1 MIWVGT
7 IVAADTS
14 VTIDGVN
21 YILDTSAGTAK
32 VTSSSDG
39 YKGKALTIPSSI
51 TYSNRTYSVNEIG
64 ESAFSVSQYGDHKG
78 VVSVSLPNTITKI
91 GYWAFAFNHSITSIT
106 IPVNVE
112 KIEEKAF
119 YDCES
124 LITIELSDRLKHI
137 GTNAFV
143 DCKSLISV
151 NLPEGLTYI
160 GATAFQNCSILSSI
174 TIPTTVT
181 SIGNNAFDGCT
192 NLRTIVWNA
201 KHCVDFA
208 SGNVAPFSTEY
219 QEYKGNGQGYSYYRK
234 NEYTTSITFGDDV
247 EYIPAYLC
255 YNFMSLLTLDIP
267 NSVKEIGESAFY
279 SYFHA
284 AYLYGEDVN
293 LTSLSLGTGL
303 EKIGAYAFYYRTKL
317 SSITIP
323 DKCTTISPYAFYACD
338 NLSTITLGKGI
349 STIGQY
355 AFGARFN
362 NNSGVQ
368 RYETNINTINIYSS
382 TPPIITHNVFDHYDD
397 LKSVTL
403 NVRSKAVNTYKAADI
418 WKEMYVQAM
427 ENDVRTFTLNVSS
440 ADESM
445 GTTTPGGMYD
455 EDSEVLVYAAAK
467 DGYQFSRWNDGNTD
481 NPRTVKMIGDLSYK
495 AYFEATIPIYT
506 YNITA
511 SANALEG
518 TVVGGGIYEA
528 GTQVTLAAIGNTG
541 YHFTQW
547 ADGNTANPR
556 QVTVTADAS
565 YTAQFAKDAA
575 KYTLTTSS
583 TNASQG
589 TAYGQ
594 GKYEEG
600 TNVAIFAVANDGYHF
615 TQWHDGNVENP
626 RMVTVSN
633 DAMFFANFAQDP
645 VAPTLY
651 EVKIKPE
658 NTTQG
663 WTTEGG
669 SFGLGTQIMIY
680 AHPTNGYEFSQWSDG
695 NTENPR
701 FLTITKAVEL
711 NAKFKV
717 QSPNGIRST
726 SATTTGTPIRK
737 VVRNGR
743 VFIEYGDK
751 TYTTQGVEIK

>member
-1 MIWVGT
+1 MRKFYLALLLSILWTGT

-39 YKGKALTIPSSI
+39 YIGKSLTIPSSI

-64 ESAFSVSQYGDHKG
+64 ASAFSVSQYGNHKG
-78 VVSVSLPNTITKI
+78 VVSVSLPNTITII
-91 GYWAFAFNHSITSIT
+91 GSYAFAYNHSITSII

-119 YDCES
+119 CDCES
-124 LITIELSDRLKHI
+124 LLSIELSDRLTYI

-143 DCKSLISV
+143 DCKSLISI

-192 NLRTIVWNA
+192 NLRTIVFNA

-219 QEYKGNGQGYSYYRK
+219 QEGYGYNYYRK
-234 NEYTTSITFGDDV
+234 NEYTTSITFGDNV

-255 YNFMSLLTLDIP
+255 YNFLGLLTLEIP

-284 AYLYGEDVN
+284 ASLYGEDNN

-317 SSITIP
+317 SSVTIP

-338 NLSTITLGKGI
+338 NLSSITLGKEI
-349 STIGQY
+349 STIGNY
-355 AFGARFN
+355 AFGARYN
-362 NNSGVQ
+362 NLYGVQ
-368 RYETNINTINIYSS
+368 RYETSINTINIYSS
-382 TPPIITHNVFDHYDD
+382 TPPVVTRNVFDNYDD

-403 NVRSKAVNTYKAADI
+403 NVRSKAVDTYKAADV

-427 ENDVRTFTLNVSS
+427 ENDIRTFTLNVSS
-440 ADESM
+440 ADENK

-455 EDSEVLVYAAAK
+455 EGSEVLIYAAAK
-467 DGYQFSRWNDGNTD
+467 EGYQFSRWNDGNTD
-481 NPRTVKMIGDLSYK
+481 NPRTIKMIGDLSFK
-495 AYFEATIPIYT
+495 AYFEAVIPINT

-511 SANALEG
+511 SANAVEG

-528 GTQVTLAAIGNTG
+528 GAQVTLAAIGNTG
-541 YHFTQW
+541 YHFAQW
-547 ADGNTANPR
+547 ADGNIDNPR

-565 YTAQFAKDAA
+565 YTAQFAKCA
-575 KYTLTTSS
+575 
-583 TNASQG
+583 
-589 TAYGQ
+589 
-594 GKYEEG
+594 GKKG
-600 TNVAIFAVANDGYHF
+600 D
-615 TQWHDGNVENP
+615 
-626 RMVTVSN
+626 
-633 DAMFFANFAQDP
+633 
-645 VAPTLY
+645 
-651 EVKIKPE
+651 
-658 NTTQG
+658 
-663 WTTEGG
+663 
-669 SFGLGTQIMIY
+669 
-680 AHPTNGYEFSQWSDG
+680 TNGDG
-695 NTENPR
+695 
-701 FLTITKAVEL
+701 KVDVED
-711 NAKFKV
+711 
-717 QSPNGIRST
+717 
-726 SATTTGTPIRK
+726 
-737 VVRNGR
+737 VVETVNIILG
-743 VFIEYGDK
+743 E
-751 TYTTQGVEIK
+751 

>member
-1 MIWVGT
+1 M
-7 IVAADTS
+7 A
-14 VTIDGVN
+14 
-21 YILDTSAGTAK
+21 
-32 VTSSSDG
+32 
-39 YKGKALTIPSSI
+39 
-51 TYSNRTYSVNEIG
+51 
-64 ESAFSVSQYGDHKG
+64 
-78 VVSVSLPNTITKI
+78 
-91 GYWAFAFNHSITSIT
+91 
-106 IPVNVE
+106 
-112 KIEEKAF
+112 
-119 YDCES
+119 
-124 LITIELSDRLKHI
+124 
-137 GTNAFV
+137 
-143 DCKSLISV
+143 
-151 NLPEGLTYI
+151 
-160 GATAFQNCSILSSI
+160 
-174 TIPTTVT
+174 
-181 SIGNNAFDGCT
+181 
-192 NLRTIVWNA
+192 
-201 KHCVDFA
+201 
-208 SGNVAPFSTEY
+208 
-219 QEYKGNGQGYSYYRK
+219 
-234 NEYTTSITFGDDV
+234 
-247 EYIPAYLC
+247 
-255 YNFMSLLTLDIP
+255 
-267 NSVKEIGESAFY
+267 
-279 SYFHA
+279 
-284 AYLYGEDVN
+284 
-293 LTSLSLGTGL
+293 
-303 EKIGAYAFYYRTKL
+303 
-317 SSITIP
+317 
-323 DKCTTISPYAFYACD
+323 
-338 NLSTITLGKGI
+338 
-349 STIGQY
+349 
-355 AFGARFN
+355 
-362 NNSGVQ
+362 
-368 RYETNINTINIYSS
+368 
-382 TPPIITHNVFDHYDD
+382 
-397 LKSVTL
+397 VTL
-403 NVRSKAVNTYKAADI
+403 NVRSKAVDAYKAADV

-427 ENDVRTFTLNVSS
+427 ENDIRTFTLKVSS
-440 ADESM
+440 ADENK

-455 EDSEVLVYAAAK
+455 EDSEVIIYAAAK

-495 AYFEATIPIYT
+495 AYFEAAIPIYT

-511 SANALEG
+511 SANAVEG
-518 TVVGGGIYEA
+518 ITVGSGVYEA
-528 GTQVTLAAIGNTG
+528 GTQATLAAVGNTG
-541 YHFTQW
+541 YHFVKW

-680 AHPTNGYEFSQWSDG
+680 AHPASGFEFSQWSDG

-701 FLTITKAVEL
+701 FLTISRTVNL